1 LWGWVSPYTF
11 FILNVYSYTG
21 NKVSMNRILFK
32 AVPLWRKSFLKF
44 LLPVAIVIGW
54 ELLAIVLD
62 NPFILPRIGSVL
74 VVLLNPTVDI
84 LGNGSLIDNAIISLG
99 RVVAGFVVAAALA
112 IPLGIGMGRSDTIYE
127 LFDSVMQ
134 LLRPIPPLAWVPLAL
149 AWFKI
154 GLVSMV
160 FIIGMGAFFPILL
173 NTLDGVKGVKKTW
186 IEAAEILGAR
196 ERQILFH
203 VILPGAAPTI
213 WTGMRVGFGIAWM
226 CVVAAEMMPG
236 TNSGIGYLIM
246 SSYNWGQV
254 QVIMAGIIVIGL
266 IGIVVDYLFK
276 LVDRRSFKWRELER

>member
-1 LWGWVSPYTF
+1 
-11 FILNVYSYTG
+11 
-21 NKVSMNRILFK
+21 MNRILLK

-44 LLPVAIVIGW
+44 LLPVLIIIGW

-74 VVLLNPTVDI
+74 VVLLNPTADI
-84 LGNGSLIDNAIISLG
+84 LGNGNLIDNAIISLE
-99 RVVAGFVVAAALA
+99 RVVAGFIVAAAIA
-112 IPLGIGMGRSDTIYE
+112 IPLGIGMGRSDRMYD

-196 ERQILFH
+196 ERQILSH

-254 QVIMAGIIVIGL
+254 QVIIAGIIVIGL
-266 IGIVVDYLFK
+266 IGIVIDYLFK

>member
-1 LWGWVSPYTF
+1 
-11 FILNVYSYTG
+11 
-21 NKVSMNRILFK
+21 MHRILSR
-32 AVPLWRKSFLKF
+32 AGSLRRHSVLKF
-44 LLPVAIVIGW
+44 LLPVGIIIGW
-54 ELLAIVLD
+54 EIIAIVLD
-62 NPFILPRIGSVL
+62 NPFILPRLEAVL
-74 VVLLNPTVDI
+74 MVLLNPTADI
-84 LGNGSLIDNAIISLG
+84 LGSGNLIDNAVISLE
-99 RVVAGFVVAAALA
+99 RVIAGFTVAAVLA
-112 IPLGIGMGRSDTIYE
+112 IPLGIGMGRSETIHD

-196 ERQILFH
+196 ERQILAQ

-236 TNSGIGYLIM
+236 TNSGIGYLII

-254 QVIMAGIIVIGL
+254 PVIIAGIIVIGI
-266 IGIVVDYLFK
+266 IGIVVDYMFK
-276 LVDRRSFKWRELER
+276 VVDRRSFRWRELER

>member
-1 LWGWVSPYTF
+1 
-11 FILNVYSYTG
+11 
-21 NKVSMNRILFK
+21 MNHDLSL
-32 AVPLWRKSFLKF
+32 AGMLQRKTFLKF
-44 LLPVAIVIGW
+44 FLPVAIIIGW
-54 ELLAIVLD
+54 EIIAIFLD
-62 NPFILPRIGSVL
+62 NPFILPRLESVL
-74 VVLLNPTVDI
+74 SVLLNPTVDI
-84 LGNGSLIDNAIISLG
+84 LGNGNLIDNAIISLE
-99 RVVAGFVVAAALA
+99 RVVAGFIVATALA
-112 IPLGIGMGRSDTIYE
+112 IPLGIGMGRSDTIHE
-127 LFDSVMQ
+127 VFDSVMQ

-173 NTLDGVKGVKKTW
+173 NTLDGVRGVKKTW
-186 IEAAEILGAR
+186 IEAAAILGAR
-196 ERQILFH
+196 ERQILTL

-254 QVIMAGIIVIGL
+254 PVIIAGIIVIGL

-276 LVDRRSFKWRELER
+276 LVERSSFKWRELER

>member
-1 LWGWVSPYTF
+1 
-11 FILNVYSYTG
+11 
-21 NKVSMNRILFK
+21 MNRILFRV
-32 AVPLWRKSFLKF
+32 APFWRKSVLKF
-44 LLPVAIVIGW
+44 LLPVIIIIGW
-54 ELLAIVLD
+54 EFMAIVLD

-74 VVLLNPTVDI
+74 AVLLNPTVDI
-84 LGNGSLIDNAIISLG
+84 LGNGNLIDNAIISLE
-99 RVVAGFVVAAALA
+99 RVVAGFLVATALA

-173 NTLDGVKGVKKTW
+173 NTLDGVRGVKKTW

-196 ERQILFH
+196 ERQILSY

-254 QVIMAGIIVIGL
+254 QVIIAGIIVIGL
-266 IGIVVDYLFK
+266 IGIAVDYLFK

>member
-1 LWGWVSPYTF
+1 MG
-11 FILNVYSYTG
+11 NSYTG
-21 NKVSMNRILFK
+21 IFRMRRILFR
-32 AVPLWRKSFLKF
+32 AGSLRGRSVLKI
-44 LLPVAIVIGW
+44 LLPVAIIIGW
-54 ELLAIVLD
+54 EVLAIVLN
-62 NPFILPRIGSVL
+62 NPFILPRIESVL

-84 LGNGSLIDNAIISLG
+84 LGNGNLIDNALISLE
-99 RVVAGFVVAAALA
+99 RVIAGFTVATALA
-112 IPLGIGMGRSDTIYE
+112 IPLGIGMGRSTVIHE

-154 GLVSMV
+154 GLTSMV

-173 NTLDGVKGVKKTW
+173 NTLDGVRGVKKTW
-186 IEAAEILGAR
+186 IEAAEILGAG
-196 ERQILFH
+196 ERQILSR

-236 TNSGIGYLIM
+236 TNSGIGYLII

-254 QVIMAGIIVIGL
+254 QVIIAGIIVIGI

-276 LVDRRSFKWRELER
+276 LVDQRSFKWRELER

>member
-1 LWGWVSPYTF
+1 
-11 FILNVYSYTG
+11 
-21 NKVSMNRILFK
+21 MHRILSR
-32 AVPLWRKSFLKF
+32 AGSLRRHSVLKF
-44 LLPVAIVIGW
+44 LLPVGIIIGW
-54 ELLAIVLD
+54 EIIAIVLD
-62 NPFILPRIGSVL
+62 NPFILPRLEAVL
-74 VVLLNPTVDI
+74 MVLLNPTVDI
-84 LGNGSLIDNAIISLG
+84 LGSGNLIDNAVISLE
-99 RVVAGFVVAAALA
+99 RVIAGFTVAAVLA
-112 IPLGIGMGRSDTIYE
+112 IPLGIGMGRSETIHD

-196 ERQILFH
+196 ERQILAQ

-236 TNSGIGYLIM
+236 TNSGIGYLII

-254 QVIMAGIIVIGL
+254 PVIIAGIIVIGI
-266 IGIVVDYLFK
+266 IGIVVDYMFK
-276 LVDRRSFKWRELER
+276 VVDRRSFRWRELER

>member
-1 LWGWVSPYTF
+1 
-11 FILNVYSYTG
+11 
-21 NKVSMNRILFK
+21 
-32 AVPLWRKSFLKF
+32 
-44 LLPVAIVIGW
+44 
-54 ELLAIVLD
+54 
-62 NPFILPRIGSVL
+62 
-74 VVLLNPTVDI
+74 
-84 LGNGSLIDNAIISLG
+84 
-99 RVVAGFVVAAALA
+99 
-112 IPLGIGMGRSDTIYE
+112 
-127 LFDSVMQ
+127 
-134 LLRPIPPLAWVPLAL
+134 
-149 AWFKI
+149 
-154 GLVSMV
+154 
-160 FIIGMGAFFPILL
+160 MGAFFPILL

-196 ERQILFH
+196 ERQILSH

-254 QVIMAGIIVIGL
+254 PVIIAGIIVIGL